1 MRPYLING
9 ETIFINPDMIV
20 SRLRNLTYSQSW
32 LLIIFIVAAILRC
45 WNLFSIPFM
54 HDELSSVVRAD
65 QDSFSGLIEKG
76 VIPDNHPALVQLFLF
91 YWISFFGNAEW
102 IVKLPFISCGIIS
115 VYLAYVIAK
124 KWFNETTALLTAVFL
139 ATLQFPVMYSQIAR
153 PYGSGMFF
161 ILLMVYFLNKLL
173 LDKNYSWRVITGYI
187 ISAICCATDHHFC
200 ALVAM
205 CVGLCGLILTE
216 KIFLLKY
223 ILINSMVVLL
233 YLPHLHVTLRQ
244 LSYGGLGGEGG
255 WLAAP
260 ENNFLI
266 TFFYY
271 AMQYSLPV
279 IILMAAG
286 ILFFIFY
293 NIRNLYDSGKFK
305 LICLVLVLFPFFAGF
320 YYSVKVSAIIQYSFM
335 IFSFP
340 FLLMFLFSFM
350 NSSHKLIQS
359 ILISAFLFLNLFN
372 LVYEREHFRIM
383 YHQPYE
389 AIVLNTKKLSDETTG
404 NNYSAAFSVNPV
416 YLSYYET
423 KHDVKLKYSNFFRE
437 DYQCISCFTQWL
449 DTVSTGYII
458 LANLEPTMVNI
469 ARDKFPDIVFKDEGF
484 SLDYYCLGRSKI
496 NPEEDK
502 KVYELDFDS
511 EPAGWN
517 YDKVKISEDGANRIY
532 KMDSLTEWGPG
543 RKILLD
549 SVVEGKYFTIDLS
562 VGVKSENA
570 NSNALLSLSIFKN
583 DSVIDFRSA
592 ALKDYP
598 PSTDWRTI
606 HISLPL
612 ELIIKSAPQP
622 EGIYLDVLF
631 WNIEKQN
638 VLIDDLAIT
647 IRRGNKYFYSLFE
660 KITD

>member
-1 MRPYLING
+1 M
-9 ETIFINPDMIV
+9 
-20 SRLRNLTYSQSW
+20 W
-32 LLIIFIVAAILRC
+32 LLIILIVAAILRC

-54 HDELSSVVRAD
+54 HDELSAVVRAD

-76 VIPDNHPALVQLFLF
+76 VIPDNHPALVQLFLY
-91 YWISFFGNAEW
+91 YWILLFGNAEW
-102 IVKLPFISCGIIS
+102 IVKLPFIICGIIS

-173 LDKNYSWRVITGYI
+173 PDKNYSWPVITGYI
-187 ISAICCATDHHFC
+187 ISAVCCATDHHFC
-200 ALVAM
+200 ALVAL
-205 CVGLCGLILTE
+205 CAGLCGLMFTE
-216 KIFLLKY
+216 KKFLLKY
-223 ILINSMVVLL
+223 ILINSIVVLL
-233 YLPHLHVTLRQ
+233 YLPHLPVTLRQ
-244 LSYGGLGGEGG
+244 LSYGGLGGESG

-279 IILMAAG
+279 IILIAAG
-286 ILFFIFY
+286 ILFFIIY
-293 NIRNLYDSGKFK
+293 KIRNLYDSGKFK
-305 LICLVLVLFPFFAGF
+305 LICLVLVLIPFITGF

-340 FLLMFLFSFM
+340 FLLMFIFSFM
-350 NSSHKLIQS
+350 NTIHKLIQS
-359 ILISAFLFLNLFN
+359 ILIFAFLLLNLFN
-372 LVYEREHFRIM
+372 LVYEREYFRIM
-383 YHQPYE
+383 YNQPYE
-389 AIVLNTKKLSDETTG
+389 AVVSDTKKLSEEKIKD
-404 NNYSAAFSVNPV
+404 NYSAAFSVNPV

-423 KHDVKLKYSNFFRE
+423 KHGVKLKYSNFFRE

-449 DTVSTGYII
+449 DTVETDYII

-469 ARDKFPDIVFKDEGF
+469 ARDKYPAIIFKDEGF
-484 SLDYYCLGRSKI
+484 LLDYYCMYKYGKKEKDDDKI
-496 NPEEDK
+496 FKLNFNG
-502 KVYELDFDS
+502 EL
-511 EPAGWN
+511 PGWN
-517 YDKVKISEDGANRIY
+517 YDNSKIINDGTNRIY

-549 SVVEGKYFTIDLS
+549 SVVDGKYFTIDLS
-562 VGVKSENA
+562 VKVKSENA
-570 NSNALLSLSIFKN
+570 NSNALLTMNVIKN
-583 DSVIDFRSA
+583 DSVIDFRFA

-598 PSTDWRTI
+598 SSSDWQTV
-606 HISLPL
+606 HVSLPL
-612 ELIIKSAPQP
+612 ELILKSAPKP

-638 VLIDDLAIT
+638 VLIDDLTIT
-647 IRRGNKYFYSLFE
+647 IRKGNKYFYSLFE